1 MLLKAPRLH
10 GPKSVPF
17 IAKTKFVSP
26 VQVLADLRGTPERAD
41 WRACKL
47 TSQEETEMAEAFKE
61 MFKPFDIM
69 ET

>member
-1 MLLKAPRLH
+1 L
-10 GPKSVPF
+10 
-17 IAKTKFVSP
+17 
-26 VQVLADLRGTPERAD
+26 QVLADLRGTPERAD

-47 TSQEETEMAEAFKE
+47 TTQEEAEMAEAFKE